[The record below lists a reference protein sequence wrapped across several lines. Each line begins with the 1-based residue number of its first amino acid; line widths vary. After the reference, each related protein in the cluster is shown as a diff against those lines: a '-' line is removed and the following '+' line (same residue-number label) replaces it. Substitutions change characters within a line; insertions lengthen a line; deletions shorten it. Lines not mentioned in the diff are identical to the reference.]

1 MFGEMEP
8 IIGALHSFFRFLI
21 RKKVELPKED
31 FNEILGEK
39 GCKLVTD
46 GYPWFYELFEYKI

>member
-1 MFGEMEP
+1 VHGVFGD
-8 IIGALHSFFRFLI
+8 HVI

-31 FNEILGEK
+31 FREVLGEK

-46 GYPWFYELFEYKI
+46 GYPWFYELFEYEV